1 MKLTDIQPKTD
12 AKFISRVINNY
23 FASKV
28 DVPALKEGNARTML
42 TKVKA
47 LINET
52 KSTHKFHTSEKSP
65 AYLQLLLMEQ
75 ALQSQLKEY
84 GADSSRYQSGT
95 AYTSPTSSVMA
106 DIKPEDDKE
115 DDMEEDVKEAEMPMP
130 QDFVP
135 EPVVA
140 QTIKDLGPGLDPMAN
155 GFYDLAYGK
164 LLSNYLAQETPEIKK
179 KFQISWNLAWA
190 KQMRELYSRE
200 YGGYQ
205 KRPVKE
211 DKLTESEV
219 ETAQVVLAAQDMVD
233 KIAGWTEDV
242 ADMQYKDLPGL
253 VEMMRNEVGVNEAQ
267 AFLDAQTATL
277 TTLLDSLEQAKTEA
291 TTAMAPLTGEQ
302 AVDPSEFSKEPDLD
316 AGVDN
321 DTPPD
326 VDSDGDITEPDLEPD
341 LGRERR

>member
-95 AYTSPTSSVMA
+95 AYTSPASSVMA
-106 DIKPEDDKE
+106 DIKPEDDEE
-115 DDMEEDVKEAEMPMP
+115 DDMEE
-130 QDFVP
+130 
-135 EPVVA
+135 
-140 QTIKDLGPGLDPMAN
+140 
-155 GFYDLAYGK
+155 AYGTSSK
-164 LLSNYLAQETPEIKK
+164 LMAGKK
-179 KFQISWNLAWA
+179 KYA
-190 KQMRELYSRE
+190 KKKM
-200 YGGYQ
+200 
-205 KRPVKE
+205 KE

-233 KIAGWTEDV
+233 KIAGWMEDV

-277 TTLLDSLEQAKTEA
+277 TTLLGSLEQAKTEA

-302 AVDPSEFSKEPDLD
+302 AVDPSEFSKEPDLEPDLD